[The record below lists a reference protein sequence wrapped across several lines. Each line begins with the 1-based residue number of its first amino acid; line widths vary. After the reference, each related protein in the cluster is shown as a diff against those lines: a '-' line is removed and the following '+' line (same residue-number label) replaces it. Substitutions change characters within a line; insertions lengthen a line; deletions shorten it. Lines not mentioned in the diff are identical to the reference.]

1 MSISVFAVLAIN
13 VGINLRYCWLVYT
26 KKIKPA
32 LAMWLFFVVA
42 VAISLSTYL
51 ANGNFSPMDN
61 ILNTSDLVMVSV
73 VMLYVLFHGDASS
86 RFTRFDKGCLAAVL
100 AIVVFWA
107 VTRNHFIT
115 NLAVQT
121 IMVIAYF
128 PVVKRMLSERKNT
141 EPFTVWFA
149 MFAVA
154 GISLFSNKGTLAN
167 IYAIR
172 AMACT
177 GLLLTLMLRI
187 EYLNR
192 KQALIPSQ
200 QTVLDGKKRR

>member
-1 MSISVFAVLAIN
+1 MSFSAIAVLVIN
-13 VGINLRYCWLVYT
+13 VAINLRYCYLIY
-26 KKIKPA
+26 KKEIKPA

-42 VAISLSTYL
+42 VSISLATYL
-51 ANGNFSPMDN
+51 AQANYSPLDN
-61 ILNTSDLVMVSV
+61 IFNTSDVLLVSIVMV
-73 VMLYVLFHGDASS
+73 YVLFRGDKSS
-86 RFTRFDKGCLAAVL
+86 RFTRFDYGCLVAVAL
-100 AIVVFWA
+100 IVVFWI
-107 VTRNHFIT
+107 VTGNHLVT

-128 PVVKRMLSERKNT
+128 PVVKRMLTDKKNT

-149 MFAVA
+149 TFSIA
-154 GISLFSNKGTLAN
+154 GISLFSSKGTLAS

-177 GLLLTLMLRI
+177 GLLLLLMLRI

-192 KQALIPSQ
+192 KTIPQEVINES
-200 QTVLDGKKRR
+200 DN

>member
-1 MSISVFAVLAIN
+1 MSFSILSVLLINVAIN
-13 VGINLRYCWLVYT
+13 LQYCYLIYK
-26 KKIKPA
+26 KKIQPA

-42 VAISLSTYL
+42 VTISLATYL
-51 ANGNFSPMDN
+51 AQANYTPLDN
-61 ILNTSDLVMVSV
+61 IFNTSDVVLVSI
-73 VMLYVLFHGDASS
+73 VMIYLLIRGEKSS
-86 RFTRFDKGCLAAVL
+86 RFTRFDYGCLIAVAL
-100 AIVVFWA
+100 IVLFWA
-107 VTRNHFIT
+107 LTGNHFIT

-128 PVVKRMLSERKNT
+128 PVVKRMLTDKKNT

-149 MFAVA
+149 TFSIA
-154 GISLFSNKGTLAN
+154 GISLFSSKGTLAS

-177 GLLLTLMLRI
+177 GLLLLLMLRI

-192 KQALIPSQ
+192 KAIPQEVIAES
-200 QTVLDGKKRR
+200 DN